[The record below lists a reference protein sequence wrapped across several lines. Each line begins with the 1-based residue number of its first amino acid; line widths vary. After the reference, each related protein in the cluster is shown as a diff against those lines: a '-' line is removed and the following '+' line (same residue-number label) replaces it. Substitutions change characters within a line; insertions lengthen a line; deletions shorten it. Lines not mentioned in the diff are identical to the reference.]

1 MSTHP
6 ATTVSAVIV
15 ADDGIGHLEGHI
27 IRVGPAGPL
36 HGNGHMGQRQG
47 IVTVADLKQYMAR
60 LRNHL
65 TVQGTRKG
73 ARCGWSV
80 CVKCEHLCL

>member
-6 ATTVSAVIV
+6 AATISAVIV

-27 IRVGPAGPL
+27 VWIGPARPL
-36 HGNGHMGQRQG
+36 HSNGHMRQRQS

-60 LRNHL
+60 LRGQPNCPGD
-65 TVQGTRKG
+65 QKG

-80 CVKCEHLCL
+80 CVKCEHTCL